1 VLTSSFVEASLLKL
15 VADLVI
21 LALISRH
28 VEENTDYLRLA
39 LYIAVVAVGSA
50 LCTGTAVFVGFV
62 ITRMEGLLFSVC
74 RTTTTT
80 TTPQSLSIPFSHPK
94 TCVVSLL
101 PGELWGQRHHHGVS
115 RALETKDAK

>member
-1 VLTSSFVEASLLKL
+1 MLTSSFVEASLLKL

-80 TTPQSLSIPFSHPK
+80 TTPQVIIHALFTPENMCCLSAARRAMGP
-94 TCVVSLL
+94 TVSS
-101 PGELWGQRHHHGVS
+101 WRIS
-115 RALETKDAK
+115 CS